1 MELAKERKII
11 QSEIELPK
19 TIVFL
24 GASTCFGIGDPIGGG
39 FAGRFK
45 TWYENAAEEQEIYK
59 VYNLGIPGD
68 GINDMLD
75 RISEV
80 QKRKPGLVIL
90 HPGCNDIMR
99 EFGLQA
105 DFKTGYEIYSSSL
118 DELLVE
124 IQKLSNIIVIS
135 QLPIDQ
141 LRTTPVYWAEHYY
154 QESDVIR
161 LAKLTGSKCRE
172 LGISYIDLFS
182 DWESKE
188 YKLFLSEDGLHPN
201 ENGHEYIFQKIRD
214 RFYKMYNIHI

>member
-1 MELAKERKII
+1 MEPRKERKII

-24 GASTCFGIGDPIGGG
+24 GASTCFGIGDTIGGG
-39 FAGRFK
+39 FVGRFK
-45 TWYENAAEEQEIYK
+45 TWYENSTEEQETHK

-68 GINDMLD
+68 GIKDMLD
-75 RISEV
+75 RISEL
-80 QKRKPGLVIL
+80 QKRKPDLVIL

-99 EFGLQA
+99 EFSLQT
-105 DFKTGYEIYSSSL
+105 DFKSGYDIYSESL
-118 DELLVE
+118 EKLL
-124 IQKLSNIIVIS
+124 IQIPKFSTLQVIS

-154 QESDVIR
+154 QESDVIQ
-161 LAKLTGSKCRE
+161 LAKLTKSKCKE
-172 LGISYIDLFS
+172 LGISHIDLFS

-201 ENGHEYIFQKIRD
+201 ENGHEYVFQKIRD
-214 RFYKMYNIHI
+214 RFYEIYNIHI